1 MNRITWGECLTII
14 VRSLSL
20 PMAEAVLTVDNL
32 KTYFRVKEGLAKAV
46 DGVSFQIHRG
56 ETLGLVGESGCGKTV
71 SSLSV
76 LKLLEMPPAEFHSG
90 SILFEGKDL
99 LTFSEQQMRNI
110 RGKSISMIFQEP
122 MTSLNPMLSIGFQ
135 VGEVLINHE
144 RLSARQARV
153 RTIELLEM
161 VGIPSPEKRTTE
173 YPHQLSGGM
182 RQRVMIAMALACNP
196 KVLIADE
203 PTTALDVTIQ
213 AQILE
218 LMMDLRENLG
228 TSILL
233 ITHDLG
239 VIAETA
245 HRVAV
250 MYAGKIVE
258 ESDVATIFK
267 NPLHP
272 YTQGLMKSVPRI
284 DESGTTRRLAEVPGM
299 VPNLYNLPPGC
310 SFFDRCPV
318 GRDQCRAANAKL
330 LTVDG
335 DHSVRCWVAQDG

>member
-1 MNRITWGECLTII
+1 
-14 VRSLSL
+14 
-20 PMAEAVLTVDNL
+20 
-32 KTYFRVKEGLAKAV
+32 
-46 DGVSFQIHRG
+46 
-56 ETLGLVGESGCGKTV
+56 VGESGCGKTV
-71 SSLSV
+71 SSLSI

-90 SILFEGKDL
+90 KIFFEGQDL

-144 RLSARQARV
+144 RLTARQARS
-153 RTIELLEM
+153 RTVELLEM
-161 VGIPSPEKRTTE
+161 VGIPSPAKRATE

-182 RQRVMIAMALACNP
+182 RQRVMIALALACNP
-196 KVLIADE
+196 RVLIADE

-218 LMMDLRENLG
+218 LMIDLRENLG

-258 ESDVATIFK
+258 EADVGTIFK

-272 YTQGLMKSVPRI
+272 YTRGLMKSVPRI
-284 DESGTTRRLAEVPGM
+284 DESGSTRRLAEIPGM
-299 VPNLYNLPPGC
+299 VPNLYHLPPGC

-318 GRDQCRAANAKL
+318 GREKCRTASSKL
-330 LTVDG
+330 FAVDAG
-335 DHSVRCWVAQDG
+335 HSVRCWLARDG

>member
-1 MNRITWGECLTII
+1 MG
-14 VRSLSL
+14 
-20 PMAEAVLTVDNL
+20 EAVLTVENL

-71 SSLSV
+71 SSLSI

-90 SILFEGKDL
+90 KILFESQDL
-99 LTFSEQQMRNI
+99 LTFSEQQMRHI

-144 RLSARQARV
+144 QLTTRQAHS
-153 RTIELLEM
+153 RTVELLEM
-161 VGIPSPEKRTTE
+161 VGIPSPEKRATE

-182 RQRVMIAMALACNP
+182 RQRIMIALALACNP

-218 LMMDLRENLG
+218 LMIDLRENLG

-258 ESDVATIFK
+258 EADVATIFK

-272 YTQGLMKSVPRI
+272 YTLGLMKSVPRI
-284 DESGTTRRLAEVPGM
+284 DESGSTRRLAEIPGL

-318 GRDQCRAANAKL
+318 GYEKCRTADAKL
-330 LTVDG
+330 FAVDTG
-335 DHSVRCWVAQDG
+335 HTVRCWLVRDS

>member
-1 MNRITWGECLTII
+1 MG
-14 VRSLSL
+14 
-20 PMAEAVLTVDNL
+20 EAVLTVDNL

-71 SSLSV
+71 SSLSI

-90 SILFEGKDL
+90 KILFAGQDL

-144 RLSARQARV
+144 RLTVRQARS
-153 RTIELLEM
+153 RTVELLEM
-161 VGIPSPEKRTTE
+161 VGIPSPEKRATE

-182 RQRVMIAMALACNP
+182 RQRVMIALALACNP
-196 KVLIADE
+196 QVLIADE

-218 LMMDLRENLG
+218 LMIDLRENLG

-258 ESDVATIFK
+258 EADVGTIFK
-267 NPLHP
+267 KPLHP

-284 DESGTTRRLAEVPGM
+284 DESGSTHRLAEIPGL

-318 GRDQCRAANAKL
+318 GREKCRTADAKL
-330 LTVDG
+330 IAVDAG
-335 DHSVRCWVAQDG
+335 HSIRCWLVRDG

>member
-1 MNRITWGECLTII
+1 MGD
-14 VRSLSL
+14 V
-20 PMAEAVLTVDNL
+20 VLTVDNL
-32 KTYFRVKEGLAKAV
+32 KTYFRVKEGLARAV
-46 DGVSFQIHRG
+46 DGVSFQIKRG

-71 SSLSV
+71 SSLSI

-90 SILFEGKDL
+90 KILFEGQDL

-110 RGKSISMIFQEP
+110 RGNSISMIFQEP

-144 RLSARQARV
+144 RLTARQARC
-153 RTIELLEM
+153 RTVELLEM
-161 VGIPSPEKRTTE
+161 VGIPSPAKRATE

-182 RQRVMIAMALACNP
+182 RQRVMIALALACNP
-196 KVLIADE
+196 RVLIADE

-218 LMMDLRENLG
+218 LMIDLRENLG

-258 ESDVATIFK
+258 EAEVGTIFK

-272 YTQGLMKSVPRI
+272 YTQGLMKSIPRI
-284 DESGTTRRLAEVPGM
+284 NESGSTRRLAEIPGL
-299 VPNLYNLPPGC
+299 VPNLYDLPPGC

-318 GRDQCRAANAKL
+318 GREKCRTTNSQLVA
-330 LTVDG
+330 VDAG
-335 DHSVRCWVAQDG
+335 HSVRCWLAQND

>member
-1 MNRITWGECLTII
+1 MGE
-14 VRSLSL
+14 
-20 PMAEAVLTVDNL
+20 AALTVDDL
-32 KTYFRVKEGLAKAV
+32 RTYFRVKEGLAKAV
-46 DGVSFQIHRG
+46 DGVSYQIGRS

-71 SSLSV
+71 SSLSI
-76 LKLLEMPPAEFHSG
+76 LKLLDMPPAEFHSG
-90 SILFEGKDL
+90 KIIFEGQDL
-99 LTFSEQQMRNI
+99 LTLSEKKLRDI

-135 VGEVLINHE
+135 VREVLLTHE
-144 RLSARQARV
+144 RLSRAKAHARTV
-153 RTIELLEM
+153 ELLEM
-161 VGIPSPEKRTTE
+161 VGIPAPAARVDE

-182 RQRVMIAMALACNP
+182 RQRVMIALALACDP

-218 LMMDLRENLG
+218 LMVDLQKNLG

-258 ESDVATIFK
+258 EADVAAIFK

-272 YTQGLMKSVPRI
+272 YTRGLLKSVPRI
-284 DESGTTRRLAEVPGM
+284 DASEIRHRLAEVPGL

-310 SFFDRCPV
+310 SFYDRCPV
-318 GRDQCRAANAKL
+318 GGEKCRAATPDL
-330 LTVDG
+330 LDVG
-335 DHSVRCWVAQDG
+335 GGHAVRCELAGNG

>member
-1 MNRITWGECLTII
+1 MSDVVL
-14 VRSLSL
+14 
-20 PMAEAVLTVDNL
+20 AVDDLR
-32 KTYFRVKEGLAKAV
+32 TYFRVKEGLAKAV

-71 SSLSV
+71 SSLSI

-90 SILFEGKDL
+90 KIIFEDQNL
-99 LTFSEQQMRNI
+99 LAFSEQQMRNI

-144 RLSARQARV
+144 HLTIRQART
-153 RTIELLEM
+153 RAIELLEL
-161 VGIPSPEKRTTE
+161 VGIPSPKKRAAE

-182 RQRVMIAMALACNP
+182 RQRVMIALALACNP

-218 LMMDLRENLG
+218 LMIDLRENLG

-239 VIAETA
+239 VIAETS

-258 ESDVATIFK
+258 EADVATIFK

-284 DESGTTRRLAEVPGM
+284 DESGDSRRLTEVPGL
-299 VPNLYNLPPGC
+299 VPNLYNLPMGC
-310 SFFDRCPV
+310 SFFERCPLGRRKCRTDSSDLFAVDV
-318 GRDQCRAANAKL
+318 G
-330 LTVDG
+330 
-335 DHSVRCWVAQDG
+335 HSVRCWLAQDG

>member
-1 MNRITWGECLTII
+1 
-14 VRSLSL
+14 
-20 PMAEAVLTVDNL
+20 
-32 KTYFRVKEGLAKAV
+32 
-46 DGVSFQIHRG
+46 
-56 ETLGLVGESGCGKTV
+56 
-71 SSLSV
+71 
-76 LKLLEMPPAEFHSG
+76 MPPAEFHSG
-90 SILFEGKDL
+90 YILFEGQDL
-99 LTFSEQQMRNI
+99 LTFSEQRMRDI

-122 MTSLNPMLSIGFQ
+122 MTSLSPMLSIGFQ

-144 RLSARQARV
+144 RLTVRQART

-161 VGIPSPEKRTTE
+161 VRIPSPKKRITE

-182 RQRVMIAMALACNP
+182 RQRIMIALALACNP

-203 PTTALDVTIQ
+203 PATALDVTIQ

-272 YTQGLMKSVPRI
+272 YTQGLMKSIPRI
-284 DESGTTRRLAEVPGM
+284 HESGSTRRLAEVPGM
-299 VPNLYNLPPGC
+299 VPNLYI
-310 SFFDRCPV
+310 
-318 GRDQCRAANAKL
+318 
-330 LTVDG
+330 
-335 DHSVRCWVAQDG
+335 

>member
-1 MNRITWGECLTII
+1 
-14 VRSLSL
+14 
-20 PMAEAVLTVDNL
+20 MAEAILTVDNL

-90 SILFEGKDL
+90 SIFFEGQDL
-99 LTFSEQQMRNI
+99 LTFSEPQMRNI

-144 RLSARQARV
+144 GLSAREASA
-153 RTIELLEM
+153 RTIALLEM
-161 VGIPSPEKRTTE
+161 VGIPSPEKRTAE

-182 RQRVMIAMALACNP
+182 RQRVMIALALACNP

-213 AQILE
+213 AQILD

-258 ESDVATIFK
+258 ESDVVTIFK
-267 NPLHP
+267 NPIHP

-284 DESGTTRRLAEVPGM
+284 DEADSVRRLAEVPGM

-318 GRDQCRAANAKL
+318 GIQKCREADAKL
-330 LTVDG
+330 LAVDG
-335 DHSVRCWVAQDG
+335 DHSVRCWVAQEG

>member
-1 MNRITWGECLTII
+1 MG
-14 VRSLSL
+14 
-20 PMAEAVLTVDNL
+20 EAVLTVDNL

-71 SSLSV
+71 SSLSI

-90 SILFEGKDL
+90 KILFEGQDL

-144 RLSARQARV
+144 RLTVRQAHSRAV
-153 RTIELLEM
+153 ELLEM
-161 VGIPSPEKRTTE
+161 VGIPSPEERSTE

-182 RQRVMIAMALACNP
+182 RQRVMIALALACNP

-218 LMMDLRENLG
+218 LMIDLRENLG

-258 ESDVATIFK
+258 EADVATIFK

-284 DESGTTRRLAEVPGM
+284 DESDSTRRLAEIPGL

-318 GRDQCRAANAKL
+318 GYEKCRTADAKL
-330 LTVDG
+330 FAVDAG
-335 DHSVRCWVAQDG
+335 HAVRCWLIRDS

>member
-1 MNRITWGECLTII
+1 MG
-14 VRSLSL
+14 
-20 PMAEAVLTVDNL
+20 EAVLTVENL

-46 DGVSFQIHRG
+46 DGVSYHIHRG

-71 SSLSV
+71 SSLSI
-76 LKLLEMPPAEFHSG
+76 LKLLDMPPAEFHAG
-90 SILFEGKDL
+90 RIIFEGQDL
-99 LTFSEQQMRNI
+99 LTFTEKQMRSI

-135 VGEVLINHE
+135 VGEVLVNHE
-144 RLSARQARV
+144 GLTARQARS
-153 RTIELLEM
+153 RTVALLEM
-161 VGIPSPEKRTTE
+161 VGIPSADKRVNE

-182 RQRVMIAMALACNP
+182 RQRVMIALALACNP
-196 KVLIADE
+196 RVLIADE

-218 LMMDLRENLG
+218 LMVDLRENLG

-258 ESDVATIFK
+258 EAHVGTIFK

-284 DESGTTRRLAEVPGM
+284 DATDTKRRLAEVPGL
-299 VPNLYNLPPGC
+299 VPSLYNLPQGC
-310 SFFDRCPV
+310 SFYDRCPV
-318 GRDQCRAANAKL
+318 GKEECRMIASSLVNVNEGH
-330 LTVDG
+330 T
-335 DHSVRCWVAQDG
+335 VRCRIALDG

>member
-1 MNRITWGECLTII
+1 MG
-14 VRSLSL
+14 
-20 PMAEAVLTVDNL
+20 EAVLSVDNL

-71 SSLSV
+71 SSLSI

-90 SILFEGKDL
+90 NILFEGQDL
-99 LTFSEQQMRNI
+99 LTFSEQQMRNL

-135 VGEVLINHE
+135 VGEVLVNHE
-144 RLSARQARV
+144 GLTSRQARS

-161 VGIPSPEKRTTE
+161 VGIPSPEKRVTE

-182 RQRVMIAMALACNP
+182 RQRVMIALALACNP

-272 YTQGLMKSVPRI
+272 YTQGLMKSIPRI
-284 DESGTTRRLAEVPGM
+284 DESGSPRRLAEVPGM

-318 GRDQCRAANAKL
+318 GNEICRTSNAKL
-330 LTVDG
+330 VAVDG
-335 DHSVRCWVAQDG
+335 DHSVRCWVAQGD

>member
-1 MNRITWGECLTII
+1 MG
-14 VRSLSL
+14 
-20 PMAEAVLTVDNL
+20 EAVLTVDNL

-56 ETLGLVGESGCGKTV
+56 QTLGLVGESGCGKTV
-71 SSLSV
+71 SSLSI

-90 SILFEGKDL
+90 KILFAGQDL

-144 RLSARQARV
+144 RLTVRQARS
-153 RTIELLEM
+153 RTVELLEM
-161 VGIPSPEKRTTE
+161 VGIPSPENRATE

-182 RQRVMIAMALACNP
+182 RQRVMIALALACNP
-196 KVLIADE
+196 QVLIADE

-218 LMMDLRENLG
+218 LMIDLRENLG

-258 ESDVATIFK
+258 EADVGTIFK
-267 NPLHP
+267 KPLHP

-284 DESGTTRRLAEVPGM
+284 DESGSTHRLAEIPGL

-318 GRDQCRAANAKL
+318 GYEKCRTADAKL
-330 LTVDG
+330 FAVDAG
-335 DHSVRCWVAQDG
+335 HAVRCWLVRDR

>member
-1 MNRITWGECLTII
+1 MG
-14 VRSLSL
+14 
-20 PMAEAVLTVDNL
+20 EAVLSVDNL

-71 SSLSV
+71 SSLSI

-90 SILFEGKDL
+90 SILFEGQDL
-99 LTFSEQQMRNI
+99 LTFSEQQMRNL

-144 RLSARQARV
+144 GLTTRQARA

-161 VGIPSPEKRTTE
+161 VGIPSPEKRITE

-182 RQRVMIAMALACNP
+182 RQRVMIALALACNP

-272 YTQGLMKSVPRI
+272 YTQGLMKSIPRI
-284 DESGTTRRLAEVPGM
+284 DESGSTRRLAEVPGM
-299 VPNLYNLPPGC
+299 VPSLYNLPPGC

-318 GRDQCRAANAKL
+318 GIEKCRATCAKL
-330 LTVDG
+330 VAFDG

>member
-1 MNRITWGECLTII
+1 MG
-14 VRSLSL
+14 
-20 PMAEAVLTVDNL
+20 EAVLSLDNL

-71 SSLSV
+71 SSLSI

-90 SILFEGKDL
+90 NILFEGQDL

-122 MTSLNPMLSIGFQ
+122 MTSLNPMLSVGFQ
-135 VGEVLINHE
+135 VGEVLVNHE
-144 RLSARQARV
+144 GLTARQARS

-161 VGIPSPEKRTTE
+161 VGIPSPEKRIAE

-182 RQRVMIAMALACNP
+182 RQRVMIALALACNP

-272 YTQGLMKSVPRI
+272 YTQGLMKSIPRI
-284 DESGTTRRLAEVPGM
+284 DESDSTRRLAEVPGM

-318 GRDQCRAANAKL
+318 GIEKCRAANAKL
-330 LTVDG
+330 VAVDG
-335 DHSVRCWVAQDG
+335 DHSVRCWLAQEGRS

>member
-1 MNRITWGECLTII
+1 MG
-14 VRSLSL
+14 
-20 PMAEAVLTVDNL
+20 EAVLSVDNL

-71 SSLSV
+71 SSLSI

-90 SILFEGKDL
+90 NILFEGQDL
-99 LTFSEQQMRNI
+99 LTFSEQQMRNL

-122 MTSLNPMLSIGFQ
+122 MTSLNPMLSVGFQ
-135 VGEVLINHE
+135 VGEVLVNHE
-144 RLSARQARV
+144 GLTTRQARA

-161 VGIPSPEKRTTE
+161 VGIPSPEKRIAE

-182 RQRVMIAMALACNP
+182 RQRVMIALALACNP

-272 YTQGLMKSVPRI
+272 YTQGLMKSIPRI
-284 DESGTTRRLAEVPGM
+284 DESGSTRRLAEVPGM

-318 GRDQCRAANAKL
+318 GIEKCRAANAKL
-330 LTVDG
+330 VAVDG
-335 DHSVRCWVAQDG
+335 DHSVRCWLAQES

>member
-1 MNRITWGECLTII
+1 MSDVVL
-14 VRSLSL
+14 
-20 PMAEAVLTVDNL
+20 AVEDLR
-32 KTYFRVKEGLAKAV
+32 TYFRVKEGLAKAV

-71 SSLSV
+71 SSLSI

-90 SILFEGKDL
+90 KIVFEDQNL
-99 LTFSEQQMRNI
+99 LAISEQKMRRI

-144 RLSARQARV
+144 HLTVRQART
-153 RTIELLEM
+153 RAIELLEL
-161 VGIPSPEKRTTE
+161 VGIPSPKKRAAE

-182 RQRVMIAMALACNP
+182 RQRVMIALALACDP

-218 LMMDLRENLG
+218 LMIDLRENLG

-258 ESDVATIFK
+258 EADVATIFK

-272 YTQGLMKSVPRI
+272 YTRGLMKSVPRI
-284 DESGTTRRLAEVPGM
+284 DESGDTRRLAEVPGL
-299 VPNLYNLPPGC
+299 VPNLYNLPTGC
-310 SFFDRCPV
+310 SFFERCPL
-318 GRDQCRAANAKL
+318 GREKCRTDSSDLFA
-330 LTVDG
+330 VDAG
-335 DHSVRCWVAQDG
+335 HSVRCWLARDG

>member
-1 MNRITWGECLTII
+1 MG
-14 VRSLSL
+14 
-20 PMAEAVLTVDNL
+20 EAVLSVDNL

-71 SSLSV
+71 SSLSI

-90 SILFEGKDL
+90 NILFEGQDL
-99 LTFSEQQMRNI
+99 LTFSEQQMRNL

-135 VGEVLINHE
+135 VGEVLVNHE
-144 RLSARQARV
+144 GFTSRQARS

-161 VGIPSPEKRTTE
+161 VGIPSPEKRITE

-182 RQRVMIAMALACNP
+182 RQRVMIALALACNP

-272 YTQGLMKSVPRI
+272 YTQGLMKSIPRI
-284 DESGTTRRLAEVPGM
+284 DESGSTRRLAEVPGM

-318 GRDQCRAANAKL
+318 GTEICRTSNAKL
-330 LTVDG
+330 VAVDG
-335 DHSVRCWVAQDG
+335 DHSVRCWVVQGD